1 MTRRLSLK
9 INKIV
14 TRSSTKK
21 PIASSKKI
29 KKEERKAPKIIN
41 RKIVLKENKK
51 KLIEK
56 IKHIMK

>member
-9 INKIV
+9 INKMV

-29 KKEERKAPKIIN
+29 KKEERKAPKIII
-41 RKIVLKENKK
+41 RKTVLKGNKK
-51 KLIEK
+51 KLI
-56 IKHIMK
+56 